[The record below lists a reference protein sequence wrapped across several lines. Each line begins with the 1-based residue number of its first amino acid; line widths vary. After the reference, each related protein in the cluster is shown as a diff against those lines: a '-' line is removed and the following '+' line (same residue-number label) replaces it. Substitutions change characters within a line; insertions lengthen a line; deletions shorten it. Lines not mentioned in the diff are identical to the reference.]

1 VLYLPSDSGE
11 KITLCISVLLTLTV
25 FLLVITEIIP
35 STSLVV
41 PLIGEYLLFTMIFV
55 TLSIMISVFVLNIHT
70 RNPLTHKVPP
80 WIRLVFLK
88 IMPTILMMPSP
99 KSSFQPKRKARS
111 KVSLNFDWHEQRVIF
126 KLLHDKLIDESLVC
140 AMDAISQIA
149 NILMEEEELLQAE
162 NEWRFIA
169 MVLDRA
175 FLWLFVI
182 VCLLGTTTLF
192 IQPLGA

>member
-1 VLYLPSDSGE
+1 MLYLPSDSGE

-111 KVSLNFDWHEQRVIF
+111 KVSLFFD
-126 KLLHDKLIDESLVC
+126 
-140 AMDAISQIA
+140 
-149 NILMEEEELLQAE
+149 
-162 NEWRFIA
+162 
-169 MVLDRA
+169 
-175 FLWLFVI
+175 
-182 VCLLGTTTLF
+182 
-192 IQPLGA
+192 